1 MYETLL
7 DVINDNLGYKATIFK
22 DRKILYSGRLSEY
35 TKHLKPIKENLDARV
50 KSFLLF
56 SEDEEVGEIY
66 L

>member
-7 DVINDNLGYKATIFK
+7 DVINDNIGYKATIFK
-22 DRKILYSGRLSEY
+22 DRKILYSGRLSEH
-35 TKHLKPIKENLDARV
+35 TKYLRPIKENLNTHV

-56 SEDEEVGEIY
+56 SDDENVGEIY

>member
-22 DRKILYSGRLSEY
+22 DRKILYSGRLSEHVKY
-35 TKHLKPIKENLDARV
+35 LKLVKENLDTRV

-56 SEDEEVGEIY
+56 SDDENVGEIY